1 MKETQTTQNLYQ
13 GIVEGDRVVLAR
25 AITLIESE
33 RHGDQQ
39 RRSELLRAILPHT
52 GKAMRLGIT
61 GVPGVGKS
69 TFIEAFGTKITAQN
83 KKVAV
88 LTIDPS
94 SQVTKGSILGDKTR
108 MPSLAQDERAFIRPS
123 PSGIAVG
130 GVAGRTRESIL
141 LCEAAGFDVVIVET
155 VGAGQSEVAVRNMV
169 DFFLLLMLAGAGDEL
184 QGIKKGIIEMADAL
198 VITKAD
204 GDNARKATA
213 AQSEYRQALHLLPVS
228 DAWWKPPVLT
238 CSAIT
243 GEGIEAIWNAV
254 HDYESRARSSGHLQ
268 TNREVQQVHW
278 LKESFDQLIRHDLT
292 QLQGLDSTRAMLE
305 EKVRKNKIA
314 VSQAA
319 EELLSAYH
327 EAIQGRASTG
337 SATGA

>member
-1 MKETQTTQNLYQ
+1 MKETQTIQDLYK

-33 RHGDQQ
+33 RQSDQQ
-39 RRSELLRAILPHT
+39 KRSELLRAILPHT

-69 TFIEAFGTKITAQN
+69 TFIEALGTKITAQN

-94 SQVTKGSILGDKTR
+94 SQVSKGSILGDKTR
-108 MPSLAQDERAFIRPS
+108 MPSLSKDQRAFIRPT

-155 VGAGQSEVAVRNMV
+155 VGVGQSEVAVRNMV

-204 GDNARKATA
+204 GDNTIKTTI
-213 AQSEYRQALHLLPVS
+213 AQSEYQQALHLLPVN

-238 CSAIT
+238 CSAVT
-243 GEGIEAIWNAV
+243 GEGLEAVWNTV
-254 HDYESRARSSGHLQ
+254 RDYESRARASGHLEA
-268 TNREVQQVHW
+268 NRETQQVHW
-278 LKESFDQLIRHDLT
+278 LNESFDQLIRHDLT
-292 QLQGLDSTRAMLE
+292 RLQGLDNTRAMLE
-305 EKVRKNKIA
+305 AKVRKNEMA
-314 VSQAA
+314 VSEAA
-319 EELLSAYH
+319 AQLLAAYH
-327 EAIQGRASTG
+327 DAIRGQGRKQEQ
-337 SATGA
+337 

>member
-1 MKETQTTQNLYQ
+1 MKETQTIQDLYK

-33 RHGDQQ
+33 RQSDQQ
-39 RRSELLRAILPHT
+39 KRSELLRAILPHT

-69 TFIEAFGTKITAQN
+69 TFIEALGTKITAQN

-94 SQVTKGSILGDKTR
+94 SQVSKGSILGDKTR
-108 MPSLAQDERAFIRPS
+108 MPSLSKDQRAFIRPT

-155 VGAGQSEVAVRNMV
+155 VGVGQSEVAVRNMV

-204 GDNARKATA
+204 GDNTIKTTI
-213 AQSEYRQALHLLPVS
+213 AQSEYQQALHLLPVN

-238 CSAIT
+238 CSAVT
-243 GEGIEAIWNAV
+243 GEGLEAVWNTV
-254 HDYESRARSSGHLQ
+254 RDYESRARASGHLEA
-268 TNREVQQVHW
+268 NRETQQVHW
-278 LKESFDQLIRHDLT
+278 LNESFDQLIRHDLT
-292 QLQGLDSTRAMLE
+292 RLQGLDNTRAMLE
-305 EKVRKNKIA
+305 AKVRKNEMA
-314 VSQAA
+314 VSEAA
-319 EELLSAYH
+319 AQLLAAYH
-327 EAIQGRASTG
+327 DAIRGQGQGQAFYF
-337 SATGA
+337 